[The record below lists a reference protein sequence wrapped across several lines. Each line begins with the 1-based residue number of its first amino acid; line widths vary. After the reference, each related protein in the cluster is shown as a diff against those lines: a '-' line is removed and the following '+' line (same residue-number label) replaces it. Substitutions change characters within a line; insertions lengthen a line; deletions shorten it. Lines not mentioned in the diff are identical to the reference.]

1 MDIKVTKST
10 KIYRVMCTDQYQ
22 STKSETNWH
31 TSREYCEKYIA
42 NSYYKHC
49 LYIESSE
56 LIIDD

>member
-22 STKSETNWH
+22 STKSETDWH
-31 TSREYCEKYIA
+31 TSREYCENYIS

>member
-22 STKSETNWH
+22 LNMPETDWH
-31 TSREYCEKYIA
+31 TSRKYCENYIS